1 MSLLNKTEKQ
11 VKEEVLT
18 IAKEETG
25 LSNFKST
32 GVLRRLVETI
42 FRVTWSLYSV
52 YLNDIYRQ
60 TNLGS
65 ASGTWLRL
73 WGVMLGVK
81 PKVATKTVGSL
92 SGVTYAA
99 GKVAQG
105 VWIEAIGTKLRFKV
119 AKDTSFTPGK
129 VSIPVESE
137 FPGAKYN
144 IAAGTPM
151 RSTRV
156 IAGLRD
162 ITVPADW
169 ITDAAIDDESDK
181 GYRARITAKWLSVG
195 EGNPT
200 ARYEALAASVR
211 GVAQSAVIRA
221 PRGWGSLDLL
231 ITSAA
236 GPPSTALINA
246 VKAALKG
253 KEMMGRDFLVRGP
266 HLTNVAIKVEFAGDY
281 TPAEVSVAIRTWV
294 LTLGIG
300 QALEVRHLYSTAV
313 ENFDFTLYRVVT
325 PVGNTSTPKYGKIFP
340 VVTAIRVVA

>member
-1 MSLLNKTEKQ
+1 MTLLNKTEKQ
-11 VKEEVLT
+11 VKAEVLK

-25 LSNFKST
+25 LTNFKST
-32 GVLRRLVETI
+32 GVLRRIVETI
-42 FRVTWSLYSV
+42 FRVIWNLYSL
-52 YLNDIYRQ
+52 YLNDIYKQ
-60 TNLGS
+60 ANLDT
-65 ASGTWLRL
+65 ATGTWLRL

-81 PKVATKTVGSL
+81 PKGATKTVGSL
-92 SGVTYAA
+92 SGATYAA
-99 GKVAQG
+99 GSVAKG
-105 VWIEAIGTKLRFKV
+105 VWIEVIGTKLRFKT

-129 VSIPVESE
+129 IPIPVESE

-144 IAAGTPM
+144 IAAGTQV

-169 ITDAAIDDESDK
+169 ITDAAIDDESDNN
-181 GYRARITAKWLSVG
+181 YRARIKAKWLSVG

-200 ARYEALAASVR
+200 ARYKALATSVR
-211 GVAQSAVIRA
+211 GVVQSAVVRT

-236 GPPSTALINA
+236 GSPSAALINA
-246 VKAALKG
+246 VKDALKG

-281 TPAEVSVAIRTWV
+281 TPAEVSGAIRTWV

-300 QALEVRHLYSTAV
+300 QALEVRHLYSKAV
-313 ENFDFTLYRVVT
+313 EIFDFTLYRVVA
-325 PVGNTSTPKYGKIFP
+325 PAGNTSVPRFGKIFP
-340 VVTAIRVVA
+340 VVTATKVPA